1 METIY
6 WITRLDAICNT
17 LVAIIVISIVV
28 SLIAGGIMFFN
39 MDCDWEDEKRN
50 FAMAWRILKY
60 SALTFAIA
68 IIANI
73 LVPSTKQALMI
84 YGLGGTI
91 DYIKQNDTAKQLP
104 DKVAN
109 ALDKWVDS
117 LTEKEESK

>member
-6 WITRLDAICNT
+6 WITRLDAICDT
-17 LVAIIVISIVV
+17 LAAIIAISVVV
-28 SLIAGGIMFFN
+28 SIIAGCIMLVN
-39 MDCDWEDEKRN
+39 SNCNWEHEIKG
-50 FAMAWRILKY
+50 FARAKKILKY
-60 SALTFAIA
+60 GILTFAIA

-73 LVPSTKQALMI
+73 FTPSTKQALMI

-104 DKVAN
+104 DKVVN

-117 LTEKEESK
+117 LNEKEESK